1 MRLVPPSEADAP
13 YTVSGLNRT
22 IAEIIAGEN
31 AIVWVEAEISGL
43 KRHSSGHVYLTL
55 IDSSSQ
61 IPAVL
66 WKSYATEL
74 PRDIREGD
82 RVQVIATVK
91 VYERG
96 GYYQLDIRK
105 IMRSGDGDRLLKLEQ
120 LKQKLFDEGLFD
132 ESRKRPIP
140 QRVNRV
146 AVITAETGAA
156 FYDICNVVSRNAP
169 QIDLVLVQAKV
180 QGDDAVPTLVK
191 ALDQVNRYGNVDLI
205 IFGRGGGSAED
216 LYCFNDE
223 SVVRAVAGSKI
234 PVISAVGHEIDVSLC
249 DFAADLR
256 AATPSAAAEIVVSTH
271 IGDKSR
277 IEELERR
284 FKILAMGR
292 IAEPFRRY
300 RRAKRSYLFQQVINR
315 VVDSR
320 IAVDSAESL
329 TFKNISNTLSTAR
342 QQVANSCAQLNNLSP
357 LTLLARGYGV
367 VSNAKGKQVSSVDQI
382 DLFDNISV
390 RLKDGIVKANVVG
403 KESVTDQEKTWATKV

>member
-1 MRLVPPSEADAP
+1 MRLIPPSEADAP

-22 IAEIIAGEN
+22 IAEIISGDN

-43 KRHSSGHVYLTL
+43 KRHSSGHCYLTL
-55 IDSSSQ
+55 IDNSSQ

-66 WKSYATEL
+66 WKSYASEL

-140 QRVNRV
+140 ERINRV

-156 FYDICNVVSRNAP
+156 FYDICNVISRNAP
-169 QIDLVLVQAKV
+169 QIDLVLVNAKV
-180 QGDDAVPTLVK
+180 QGDDAPATLVK
-191 ALDQVNRYGNVDLI
+191 ALDQVNRYGTIDLI

-216 LYCFNDE
+216 LFCFNDE
-223 SVVRAVAGSKI
+223 SVVRAVAGSAI

-277 IEELERR
+277 IDELERR
-284 FKILAMGR
+284 FKMLAVGR
-292 IAEPFRRY
+292 ISEPFRRY
-300 RRAKRSYLFQQVINR
+300 RRAKRPYLFQQVINR
-315 VVDSR
+315 VVDGR
-320 IAVDSAESL
+320 IAIDSSEMRVNRSVELKL
-329 TFKNISNTLSTAR
+329 TAAR
-342 QQVANSCAQLNNLSP
+342 QQVINRSAQLNNLSP
-357 LTLLARGYGV
+357 LTLLSRGYGV
-367 VSNAKGKQVSSVDQI
+367 VRNETGVQVSSVDQVH
-382 DLFDNISV
+382 LFEMISI
-390 RLKDGIVKANVVG
+390 RLQDGIVSASVTG
-403 KESVTDQEKTWATKV
+403 KEGLN

>member
-1 MRLVPPSEADAP
+1 MRLIPPSEADVP

-22 IAEIIAGEN
+22 IAEIISGDN

-43 KRHSSGHVYLTL
+43 KRHSSGHCYLTL
-55 IDSSSQ
+55 IDQSSQ

-66 WKSYATEL
+66 WKSYASEL

-120 LKQKLFDEGLFD
+120 LKQKLFAEGLFE

-140 QRVNRV
+140 ERVNRL

-169 QIDLVLVQAKV
+169 QIDLMLVNAKV
-180 QGDDAVPTLVK
+180 QGDDAPATLVK

-216 LYCFNDE
+216 LFCFNDE

-284 FKILAMGR
+284 FKMLVLGR

-320 IAVDSAESL
+320 MAVDSAQTRINRSIE
-329 TFKNISNTLSTAR
+329 TVVKTVR
-342 QQVANSCAQLNNLSP
+342 QQVVNSSEKLHNLSP
-357 LTLLARGYGV
+357 LTLLSRGYGV
-367 VSNAKGKQVSSVDQI
+367 VSNAKGKQVSSVD
-382 DLFDNISV
+382 DVELFEDISV

-403 KESVTDQEKTWATKV
+403 KESLA